1 MFNEDEDWNDEPDA
15 QILSKTVLKNTQK
28 ENSNTNVKSKVVG
41 KKSLLRTLQTLG
53 SVPDWKS
60 DDRQQDSDSETE
72 TAPTHS
78 KKKKKRRK
86 KRKHAATS
94 GEQEENGDLDHC
106 VKEEKTETKKRKKDK
121 KFGAPK
127 AKTTSADEANGEEI
141 TKSADKPENKDK
153 LSRKQWK
160 SKMKNKRK
168 CKNKYRQNKP
178 DEEVNKAESADKQTP
193 KEEVTPDSYSDN
205 RNSEK
210 TLTQTETQKQKTGKT
225 RKPQKRKNTEEE
237 TDICGTSEAQTRT
250 EEKQLTEKEKKTK
263 SSNIG
268 KGATESFN
276 NITEQKVG
284 IKNEQQHQSPAKKLK
299 PELSKEQSVKR
310 EQLRKLLNSQET
322 KQRESPAE
330 QKEEPIVPEEE
341 VKQDRS
347 SSLRFRMEQRLESAR
362 FRYINEVLYS
372 TSSGEAKRMFHQ
384 DPQAFSIYH
393 RGYTAQ
399 VERWPANPVDAI
411 ISYIKQKPASQVVA
425 DFGCGDCKIA
435 RSVKNKVHSFDLAA
449 ACDLVTV
456 CDMAN
461 VPLRDRSVDIAVFCL
476 SLMGTNLA
484 DFLAEANRVLK
495 MGGVLQIAEVA
506 SRFDNVRSF
515 VTALANLGFKLVSK
529 DTENSH
535 FYSFEC
541 VKTADAPE
549 NVKKF
554 GLQLKP
560 CLYKKR

>member
-1 MFNEDEDWNDEPDA
+1 MFNEDEDWNDEADA
-15 QILSKTVLKNTQK
+15 QILSKTVLQNTQK
-28 ENSNTNVKSKVVG
+28 ANSSTNVKPKVVG

-53 SVPDWKS
+53 SVPEWKS
-60 DDRQQDSDSETE
+60 ADHQQDSDSETE
-72 TAPTHS
+72 TAPS
-78 KKKKKRRK
+78 PSKKKRRKK

-94 GEQEENGDLDHC
+94 GGQEENGDLDQSI
-106 VKEEKTETKKRKKDK
+106 KEEKTVTKKKKKDNK
-121 KFGAPK
+121 LGAPK
-127 AKTTSADEANGEEI
+127 AKNTSVDETNGKEI
-141 TKSADKPENKDK
+141 PNSASKPEDMQN
-153 LSRKQWK
+153 LNRQQWK
-160 SKMKNKRK
+160 NKMKNKRK
-168 CKNKYRQNKP
+168 CKNKYRQNNP
-178 DEEVNKAESADKQTP
+178 DEEVNKAESAEKHRP
-193 KEEVTPDSYSDN
+193 KEEVTTDSYSN
-205 RNSEK
+205 NKNSEK
-210 TLTQTETQKQKTGKT
+210 TQMQTKTQKEKTGKAC
-225 RKPQKRKNTEEE
+225 KPQKRKNTEEE
-237 TDICGTSEAQTRT
+237 TDICGTSQAQTLG

-263 SSNIG
+263 SSSNGEGTSDSVI
-268 KGATESFN
+268 
-276 NITEQKVG
+276 NITKQKAE
-284 IKNEQQHQSPAKKLK
+284 IRNEQQDQTPPKKLK
-299 PELSKEQSVKR
+299 PELSKEESAKR
-310 EQLRKLLNSQET
+310 EQLRKLLNRQET
-322 KQRESPAE
+322 HRRESPVE
-330 QKEEPIVPEEE
+330 QKEEPTLPEEE

-347 SSLRFRMEQRLESAR
+347 ASLRSRMEQRLESAR

-372 TSSGEAKRMFHQ
+372 TSSGDAKCMFRQ

-411 ISYIKQKPASQVVA
+411 ISYIKQKPASHVVA

-461 VPLRDRSVDIAVFCL
+461 VPLKDKSVDIIVFCL

-495 MGGVLQIAEVA
+495 MGGVLKIAEVA

-515 VTALANLGFKLVSK
+515 VTALANLGFKMVSK

-535 FYSFEC
+535 FYSFDC
-541 VKTADAPE
+541 VKTSDAPE
-549 NVKKF
+549 NIKKF
-554 GLQLKP
+554 GLQLNP